1 MRALLCFLAALGGAS
16 AFHAGATL
24 PVAAPVLRR
33 GCASSAVGARMQ
45 AETGK
50 GKLLVL
56 GGTGFVGSTVAK
68 LALDRGYEVVSMSRR
83 GKPPADSKLAGQA
96 QVSQHQRATRIVCP
110 CCCGRR
116 HFCVF
121 PMPLNRS
128 ANPADQVGAGRCN
141 KDRGCAKSCG

>member
-16 AFHAGATL
+16 AFHAGAPHPL
-24 PVAAPVLRR
+24 AAPVLRR
-33 GCASSAVGARMQ
+33 ARVSSAVGARMQ
-45 AETGK
+45 AEAGK

-96 QVSQHQRATRIVCP
+96 QVLQHQSACRVLP
-110 CCCGRR
+110 CR
-116 HFCVF
+116 
-121 PMPLNRS
+121 
-128 ANPADQVGAGRCN
+128 
-141 KDRGCAKSCG
+141 